1 MINWKW
7 VAFKGMLGWTSR
19 YAVVQCVN
27 YFISN
32 PLELPIGT
40 IIVNIIGCFV
50 IGLLTALFTLKAT
63 DIRPELQ
70 LFLVV
75 GFLGGFTTFS
85 SFGLEIFTLLKHHPW
100 VALFDVVIQLVFGLV
115 GVAGGF
121 ALGHWLV

>member
-1 MINWKW
+1 
-7 VAFKGMLGWTSR
+7 MLGCTSR

-32 PLELPIGT
+32 PLELPFGT
-40 IIVNIIGCFV
+40 ITVNIIGCFV
-50 IGLLTALFTLKAT
+50 IGLLTALFTIKAT
-63 DIRPELQ
+63 AIRPELQ

-100 VALFDVVIQLVFGLV
+100 VALLDVVIQLVFGLL

-121 ALGHWLV
+121 ALGRWLA

>member
-1 MINWKW
+1 MNWIW
-7 VAFKGMLGWTSR
+7 VAFGGMLGCTSR

-32 PLELPIGT
+32 PLELPFGT
-40 IIVNIIGCFV
+40 ITVNIIGCFV
-50 IGLLTALFTLKAT
+50 IGLLTALFTIKAT
-63 DIRPELQ
+63 GIRPELQ

-100 VALFDVVIQLVFGLV
+100 VALFDVVIQLVFGLL

-121 ALGHWLV
+121 ALGRLLAH

>member
-19 YAVVQCVN
+19 YAVVQCFN

-32 PLELPIGT
+32 PLEPPFGT
-40 IIVNIIGCFV
+40 ITVNIIGCFV

-63 DIRPELQ
+63 GIRPELQ
-70 LFLVV
+70 VFLVV

-85 SFGLEIFTLLKHHPW
+85 SFWLDVLTLLKHHPW

-121 ALGHWLV
+121 AIGRWLV